1 MQTLF
6 PHIRMRKLLLNL
18 LVACVYFVLAR
29 VSLIVA
35 FEYSNASPVWPCSG
49 LALAFILLWGFDV
62 LPGIAFGA
70 FTANFVTFLV
80 NKTSDAGTAFWVSA
94 LISIGNTSE
103 ALVGYVLLNK
113 LVNIHHFL
121 QRVKSIFQFLFVALI
136 MCLAGCSMG
145 ATAVWLGGIISSSN
159 YFTVWFTWYIGDLA
173 GVLLIT
179 PLILIFT
186 SSKNFYTNKREPKK
200 IFELIVLSVS
210 LILISGILFNNWFNP
225 SFLFTRAFFVL
236 PFLIWASLRF
246 DQREAFVAVIIS
258 TAVAIWGTLNKHGA
272 FVSDSVN
279 ESLITVEV
287 FVSIN
292 AVLALVLNASIIERK
307 RTEATLKNA
316 RDELE
321 IRVKKRTEELTRSNV
336 QLSEAQHLAHIGS
349 WEWDISDNEIT
360 WSDELYK
367 IYGLSKGK
375 FKPSYEIFLQSVHPD
390 DRDYTNEIIHR
401 AYKDHQPFNYYHRI
415 VRPDGDIRII
425 LAHGEVITNE
435 KGEAI
440 KMSGTGQDVTE
451 IKMAEDML
459 KKTSLELEQKNKE
472 LERSNNE
479 LASFSYIASH
489 DLQEPLRKI
498 QTFSERILQM
508 ENERL
513 SDGGKDH
520 FKRIQSSAKRM
531 QILIED
537 LLSYSRVN
545 TTDKHFEQT
554 DLNTLL
560 EEVKNELSD
569 IIHAKNAII
578 DVAPLPPFEIIP
590 FQFRQLLTNIISN
603 SIKFSKQDCRP
614 HVSIKA
620 KFVKGDLIDEPEADP
635 EKTYYHLSF
644 EDNGIGFEQK
654 FGKKIFEIFQRLHGR
669 YEYPGTGIGL
679 AICKKIVE
687 NHYGFITA
695 NGRMNEG
702 ARFDIYLPV
711 LTQEEIQQV

>member
-6 PHIRMRKLLLNL
+6 PHIRIRKMLLNL
-18 LVACVYFVLAR
+18 LIACVYFVLAR
-29 VSLIVA
+29 VSLMVA

-49 LALAFILLWGFDV
+49 LALAFILLWGLDV
-62 LPGIAFGA
+62 LPGIALGA
-70 FTANFVTFLV
+70 FAANFVTFLI
-80 NKTSDAGTAFWVSA
+80 NKTTGAGTALWVSA
-94 LISIGNTSE
+94 LISGGNTSE
-103 ALVGYVLLNK
+103 ALIGYVLLNK
-113 LVNIHHFL
+113 VANIHHFL
-121 QRVKSIFQFLFVALI
+121 QKVKGIFQFLFVVLI
-136 MCLAGCSMG
+136 MCLAACSIG
-145 ATAVWLGGIISSSN
+145 ASAVWLGGIISSSN

-186 SSKNFYTNKREPKK
+186 SSKNFYTTNREPKK
-200 IFELIVLSVS
+200 VFELIVLFVS
-210 LILISGILFNNWFNP
+210 LILISGILFDNWFNP
-225 SFLFTRAFFVL
+225 SFLFTRAFLVV

-246 DQREAFVAVIIS
+246 DQRETFVAVIIS
-258 TAVAIWGTLNKHGA
+258 TVFAVSGTLNKHGA
-272 FVSDSVN
+272 FITDSVN

-292 AVLALVLNASIIERK
+292 AVLALVLNASMIERK

-321 IRVKKRTEELTRSNV
+321 IRVIKRTEELTRSNL

-349 WEWDISDNEIT
+349 WEWNISDNKLT
-360 WSDELYK
+360 WSDELYR
-367 IYGLSKGK
+367 IYGLPKDK
-375 FKPSYEIFLQSVHPD
+375 FEPSYENFLQCLHPD
-390 DRDYTNEIIHR
+390 DRDYTNQIIHR

-415 VRPDGDIRII
+415 IRPDGDVRIL

-435 KGEAI
+435 KGEPI
-440 KMSGTGQDVTE
+440 KMTGTGQDVTE
-451 IKMAEDML
+451 RKMAEDML

-513 SDGGKDH
+513 SDTGKDH
-520 FKRIQSSAKRM
+520 FKRMQSSALRM

-545 TTDKHFEQT
+545 TTEKRFEQT
-554 DLNTLL
+554 DINLL
-560 EEVKNELSD
+560 VEEVKNDLSD
-569 IIHAKNAII
+569 MIHAKNVII
-578 DVAPLPPFEIIP
+578 DASPLPPFKIIP

-614 HVSIKA
+614 YISIEA
-620 KFVKGDLIDEPEADP
+620 NFVKGDLTNEPEADA

-644 EDNGIGFEQK
+644 QDNGIGFEQK
-654 FGKKIFEIFQRLHGR
+654 FSKKIFEIFQRLHGR
-669 YEYPGTGIGL
+669 HEYPGTGIGL

-695 NGRMNEG
+695 SGIMNEG
-702 ARFDIYLPV
+702 SRFDIYLPV
-711 LTQEEIQQV
+711 LSQEEII